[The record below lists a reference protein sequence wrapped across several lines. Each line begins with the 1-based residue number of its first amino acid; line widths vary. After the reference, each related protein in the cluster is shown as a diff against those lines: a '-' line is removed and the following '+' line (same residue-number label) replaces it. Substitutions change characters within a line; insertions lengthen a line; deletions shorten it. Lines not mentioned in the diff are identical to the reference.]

1 MILAYEYCLP
11 LHKFAK
17 DKSQSK
23 SLKGY
28 TLQTTNPKPPTADD
42 LRWAGTQGECL
53 SMLIENKQT
62 ALRGSKLQWM
72 KNAIKNKK
80 RYN

>member
-28 TLQTTNPKPPTADD
+28 TLQTTNPKPPSAKMICGG
-42 LRWAGTQGECL
+42 RFV
-53 SMLIENKQT
+53 S
-62 ALRGSKLQWM
+62 
-72 KNAIKNKK
+72 
-80 RYN
+80 

>member
-28 TLQTTNPKPPTADD
+28 TLQTTNPKPPSEISEGGFFIGYLQFIA
-42 LRWAGTQGECL
+42 LK
-53 SMLIENKQT
+53 MLI
-62 ALRGSKLQWM
+62 
-72 KNAIKNKK
+72 
-80 RYN
+80 

>member
-28 TLQTTNPKPPTADD
+28 TLQTTNPKPPSAND
-42 LRWAGTQGECL
+42 LRRAVVSLWVIC
-53 SMLIENKQT
+53 
-62 ALRGSKLQWM
+62 
-72 KNAIKNKK
+72 
-80 RYN
+80 Y

>member
-28 TLQTTNPKPPTADD
+28 TLQTTNPKPPSA
-42 LRWAGTQGECL
+42 
-53 SMLIENKQT
+53 N
-62 ALRGSKLQWM
+62 ALRRADSL
-72 KNAIKNKK
+72 
-80 RYN
+80 

>member
-1 MILAYEYCLP
+1 MILAHEYCLP

-28 TLQTTNPKPPTADD
+28 TLQTTNPKPPSAND
-42 LRWAGTQGECL
+42 LRRAVRFFNCFLEHP
-53 SMLIENKQT
+53 
-62 ALRGSKLQWM
+62 RFLQ
-72 KNAIKNKK
+72 
-80 RYN
+80 